1 MTTRNE
7 EPTLTRRHASTLLAA
22 VAILSVSLGV
32 AHAES
37 QQHKVNGVVESQQ
50 LKTQGMP
57 ESNQLKLTSDQHKL
71 TSDQQKWPE
80 QPAGGLQSNQLKV
93 ESTQPGSLT
102 SNQHKLTPG
111 MGGGM
116 R

>member
-1 MTTRNE
+1 MTTRTE

-32 AHAES
+32 ANAAES
-37 QQHKVNGVVESQQ
+37 QQHKINGVVESQQ

-93 ESTQPGSLT
+93 DTLQ
-102 SNQHKLTPG
+102 SNQHKLTSG
-111 MGGGM
+111 QGGGM